1 MKNSKYII
9 LWVTFFAIW
18 MAYFES
24 TVVVYLRELYF
35 PEGFQFPIKFL
46 PIKLSIIEIGR
57 EFSTLMMLLGLA
69 FIGSKKNWTRFGI
82 FMLSFGV
89 WDIWYYIWL
98 KVMLNWPE
106 SLLTWDLL
114 FLIPVPW
121 VGPVLAP
128 VLVSVALIFA
138 GIAII
143 YLEGNGYKITL
154 RKSEWGL
161 VILAG
166 VIIFVSFI
174 LDAPAIMRLEAPENY
189 NWYLFMIGELIG
201 VVVSVIALQR
211 SLATGKTS

>member
-1 MKNSKYII
+1 
-9 LWVTFFAIW
+9 

-69 FIGSKKNWTRFGI
+69 FIGSKKKWTRFGI

-154 RKSEWGL
+154 RKSEWAL

-201 VVVSVIALQR
+201 VVVSVIALRR

>member
-9 LWVTFFAIW
+9 LWVTFFGIW
-18 MAYFES
+18 MGYFES

-35 PEGFQFPIKFL
+35 PEGFQFPIKIL
-46 PIKLSIIEIGR
+46 PLKLSIIEIGR
-57 EFSTLMMLLGLA
+57 ELSTLMMLLDVA

-82 FMLSFGV
+82 FMLCFGV

-121 VGPVLAP
+121 AGPVLAP
-128 VLVSVALIFA
+128 VLVSVVLIFT
-138 GIAII
+138 GTAII
-143 YLEGNGYKITL
+143 YLEANGYKIIL
-154 RKSEWGL
+154 CKSEWAL
-161 VILAG
+161 IILSG
-166 VIIFVSFI
+166 VLIFVSFI

-189 NWYLFMIGELIG
+189 NWLLFLMGELIG
-201 VVVSVIALQR
+201 MTVAGIALR
-211 SLATGKTS
+211 RTLLVGKSS